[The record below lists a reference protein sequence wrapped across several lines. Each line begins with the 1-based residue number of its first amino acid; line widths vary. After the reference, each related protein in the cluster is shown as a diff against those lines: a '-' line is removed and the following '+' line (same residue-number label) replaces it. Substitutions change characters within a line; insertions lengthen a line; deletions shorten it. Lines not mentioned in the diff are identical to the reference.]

1 MATKKEIKKDL
12 QYYLNLPWTFTIE
25 QTQDE
30 DAKKI
35 YIIYVNELP
44 GVCTDASTIQEAAE
58 LITDA
63 MTGAFKL
70 YMKHGDPIPEPI
82 REEDFKGKISYR
94 TSSKRHYL
102 IAKEA
107 ERKHVS
113 LSQAIDNLIDSALV
127 RSN

>member
-12 QYYLNLPWTFTIE
+12 QYYLNLPWTFTLE
-25 QTQDE
+25 QSQ
-30 DAKKI
+30 DAKNQKI
-35 YIIYVNELP
+35 YIIHVNELP
-44 GVCTDASTIQEAAE
+44 GVCTDAPTIQEAAE

-63 MTGAFKL
+63 MKGTFKL
-70 YMKHGDPIPEPI
+70 YMKHGDSIPEPI

-107 ERKHVS
+107 AKKHIS
-113 LSQAIDNLIDSALV
+113 LSQAIDNIIDTVLT
-127 RSN
+127 RPN

>member
-1 MATKKEIKKDL
+1 MAIKKEIKKDL
-12 QYYLNLPWTFTIE
+12 NYYLNLPWTFTIE
-25 QTQDE
+25 QSIDE
-30 DAKKI
+30 KTGRV

-44 GVCTDASTIQEAAE
+44 GVCTDAPTIQEAAE

-63 MTGAFKL
+63 ILGAIKL
-70 YMKHGDPIPEPI
+70 YIKHGEPIPEPI

-107 ERKHVS
+107 ARKHIS
-113 LSQAIDNLIDSALV
+113 LSQAI
-127 RSN
+127 

>member
-25 QTQDE
+25 QRHDE
-30 DAKKI
+30 DAKKM